1 MRYNIGN
8 GFIEQLLLV
17 IQYGGIILGIFV
29 VLLLNNK
36 RVKKSRANIFLS
48 VLLIALSF
56 SILHNTFG
64 GQVLRQFHYRSFT
77 RTPIDPSF
85 LLIGPA
91 LWFYIKELTG
101 SPVRFSFKLLLH
113 FLPFILVVCVFFI
126 VNSRDSYKY
135 GMLFYYMRSRHQ
147 PMAIF
152 FWTSTVVQLSV
163 YQFYIYRKWRTY
175 QQLMVQEVSNTENVN
190 ISWVNFFI
198 GVFLVIN
205 LVFLYSLVEAI
216 HADRSGWLLKLM
228 AVVFSLSVFALGYKG
243 ILQKDIFHTGSKEP
257 PSPAEGSSSKGEPL
271 RQLADDPPLK
281 TIHTDL
287 MHRLQTYMEEKQ
299 PYLDPEL
306 TLSELAKQLN
316 MSRGQ
321 LSQLINEGT
330 GDNFYNFINK
340 YRVEQVKLFML
351 DPAMKHYSML
361 GIALEAGF
369 KSKST
374 FNLIFKRFTGV
385 TPTEYRKHLES

>member
-1 MRYNIGN
+1 MNKI
-8 GFIEQLLLV
+8 FDQLLLI
-17 IQYGGIILGIFV
+17 IQYGGVLLGIFV
-29 VLLLNNK
+29 VVLLNNK
-36 RVKKSRANIFLS
+36 MVRKSRANIFLS
-48 VLLIALSF
+48 VLLIALAF
-56 SILHNTFG
+56 SILHNTAAG
-64 GQVLRQFHYRSFT
+64 IVLRQFHFRNRS

-91 LWFYIKELTG
+91 LWFYIRELTG

-113 FLPFILVVCVFFI
+113 FLPFIIVVAIFFL
-126 VNSRDSYKY
+126 VNSPHHYFFDP
-135 GMLFYYMRSRHQ
+135 LLYYMRSRHQ

-152 FWTSTVVQLSV
+152 FWTCAVLQLSV
-163 YQFYIYRKWRTY
+163 YQLFIYRKWRSY
-175 QQLMVQEVSNTENVN
+175 QRLMVQEVSNTENVN

-205 LVFLYSLVEAI
+205 LIFLFSLTQVI
-216 HADRSGWLLKLM
+216 HTDRSGWLFRLM
-228 AVVFSLSVFALGYKG
+228 AVAFALSVFALGYKG
-243 ILQKDIFHTGSKEP
+243 ILQKDIFHTGSTETPPPAASQPVIEP
-257 PSPAEGSSSKGEPL
+257 DHEL
-271 RQLADDPPLK
+271 LNQV
-281 TIHTDL
+281 
-287 MHRLQTYMEEKQ
+287 HRYMEEKT

-316 MSRGQ
+316 MSRSQ

-340 YRVEQVKLFML
+340 YRVEQVKTFMR

-385 TPTEYRKHLES
+385 TPTEYRKSLED

>member
-1 MRYNIGN
+1 MVNDLA
-8 GFIEQLLLV
+8 EQILLV

-56 SILHNTFG
+56 SILHNTFAG
-64 GQVLRQFHYRSFT
+64 PVLRTFHFSGRT

-113 FLPFILVVCVFFI
+113 FLPFIMVICIFFI
-126 VNSRDSYKY
+126 VDSRDSYKY

-163 YQFYIYRKWRTY
+163 YQFYIYRKWRAY

-190 ISWVNFFI
+190 ISWVNFFM

-205 LVFLYSLVEAI
+205 LAFLFSLVQAI
-216 HADRSGWLLKLM
+216 HTNYSGWLFKLI

-243 ILQKDIFHTGSKEP
+243 ILQKEIFHMRPTETP
-257 PSPAEGSSSKGEPL
+257 PPADILPRERGI
-271 RQLADDPPLK
+271 ANTVPPPN
-281 TIHTDL
+281 TDL
-287 MHRLQTYMEEKQ
+287 LNRLHTYMEEKQ

-316 MSRGQ
+316 MNRGQ

-340 YRVEQVKLFML
+340 YRVEQVKLFMR

-361 GIALEAGF
+361 GLALEAGF

-385 TPTEYRKHLES
+385 TPTEYRKHLED